1 MFGSDSRIERIL
13 DITEKILSLATKQM
27 QENARWQNIIDKTLE
42 KINRTLQDISHQIDH
57 VDNGLES
64 GLLVKFEEARKGIDN
79 LTAAIED
86 RAKLQVEV
94 IKLKE
99 ILNRKNRRAEI

>member
-1 MFGSDSRIERIL
+1 MFGSDPKIERIL

-27 QENARWQNIIDKTLE
+27 QENGRWQDMTDKTLE
-42 KINRTLQDISHQIDH
+42 KINRTLQDVAHQIHH

-64 GLLVKFEEARKGIDN
+64 GLLRKFEEARQDIDN

-86 RAKLQVEV
+86 RAKLEAEI
-94 IKLKE
+94 IKLKK
-99 ILNRKNRRAEI
+99 ILNRKNRRTEK